1 MNRFNL
7 DPVFTLNLRRIDK
20 GYISNLV
27 TVEVDDKIE
36 KQLETMNEFTNA
48 KNVIKK
54 FMKG

>member
-7 DPVFTLNLRRIDK
+7 DPVFTMNLRRIDK

-36 KQLETMNEFTNA
+36 KQLETMNEFTDS

-54 FMKG
+54 FMKC

>member
-36 KQLETMNEFTNA
+36 KQLETMNEFTDA

>member
-27 TVEVDDKIE
+27 TVEIDDKIE
-36 KQLETMNEFTNA
+36 NQLQSMSEYKDAQLVLE
-48 KNVIKK
+48 K
-54 FMKG
+54 FMGK